1 MSDWMIYLFVFIG
14 VGVGYLAGEFSGFSR
29 AHSSSSNVQPILNVS
44 MYPIDENRFSFVDST
59 NGKFMMAGN
68 IEECIA
74 HIRVYSD
81 KTIIFTKEVDED
93 TPKESS
99 K

>member
-14 VGVGYLAGEFSGFSR
+14 VGVGYLFGEFSGFSK
-29 AHSSSSNVQPILNVS
+29 AHSSASNVQPILNVS

-59 NGKFMMAGN
+59 NGKFMMAGT

-74 HIRVYSD
+74 YIRSYSD

-93 TPKESS
+93 TQKESS

>member
-1 MSDWMIYLFVFIG
+1 
-14 VGVGYLAGEFSGFSR
+14 
-29 AHSSSSNVQPILNVS
+29 
-44 MYPIDENRFSFVDST
+44 
-59 NGKFMMAGN
+59 MMAGT